1 MSVTAGAQQATGEAA
16 GRLPLAGL
24 SVLLTRPAGQAD
36 KLSAAIQ
43 DLGGQVTALPL
54 LAIEPITERVAVE
67 RLKTSIMA
75 LDNYDAAIF
84 ISTNAATLGLEWI
97 ENYWPQLPVGLDA
110 YAVGPGTA
118 EILRQLPWAVH
129 CSDSGVTSEHLLALP
144 GLQNVAGKRI
154 ALFRGQGGR
163 ELLAETLRARG
174 ARVDYLEIYQ
184 RRVPEYSRAVVLKM
198 IDDNAINAAIATSQ
212 QILDSLIALLS
223 AESAL
228 QQAVPE
234 SLQSLCVV
242 VPSQRVR
249 EHALAAGFK
258 QVVDAGGADDKA
270 VLSVLQLC
278 RAAYVTKKETK

>member
-1 MSVTAGAQQATGEAA
+1 MNVTAGAQQATGATAA
-16 GRLPLAGL
+16 TSPLAGL

-36 KLSAAIQ
+36 KLAAAIQ
-43 DLGGQVTALPL
+43 GLGGQVTHLPL

-97 ENYWPQLPVGLDA
+97 ESYWPQLPVGLEA

-118 EILRQLPWAVH
+118 EILRQLPWPVH

-144 GLQNVAGKRI
+144 GLQDVAGKRI

-163 ELLAETLRARG
+163 ELLAETLRERG

-198 IDDNAINAAIATSQ
+198 IEDNAIDTVIATSQ
-212 QILDSLIALLS
+212 QILDSFIALLS
-223 AESAL
+223 VDGDL
-228 QQAVPE
+228 RRKMRGFR
-234 SLQSLCVV
+234 VV

-249 EHALAAGFK
+249 EFALAAGFK
-258 QVVDAGGADDKA
+258 HVIDASGADDKA
-270 VLSVLQLC
+270 VLTSLEQYK
-278 RAAYVTKKETK
+278 AASANDKETT

>member
-1 MSVTAGAQQATGEAA
+1 MNVTAGAQQATGEAA
-16 GRLPLAGL
+16 AVLPLDGL

-36 KLSAAIQ
+36 KLAAAIQ
-43 DLGGQVTALPL
+43 GLGGRVTQLPL

-97 ENYWPQLPVGLDA
+97 ENYWPQLPVGLEA

-118 EILRQLPWAVH
+118 EILRQLPWSVH
-129 CSDSGVTSEHLLALP
+129 CSDVGVTSEHLLALP
-144 GLQNVAGKRI
+144 GLRNVASKRI

-163 ELLAETLRARG
+163 ELLAETLRERG
-174 ARVDYLEIYQ
+174 ARVHYLEIYQ
-184 RRVPEYSRAVVLKM
+184 RRAPEYSRADVLKL
-198 IDDNAINAAIATSQ
+198 IGDNAINAALATSQ
-212 QILDSLIALLS
+212 QILDSLIALLCV
-223 AESAL
+223 EGHLPQTL
-228 QQAVPE
+228 QDIR
-234 SLQSLCVV
+234 VV

-258 QVVDAGGADDKA
+258 QVIDAGGADDK
-270 VLSVLQLC
+270 SVLTSLQQC
-278 RAAYVTKKETK
+278 WAISPSKKEST

>member
-1 MSVTAGAQQATGEAA
+1 MNVMAGTQQATGATA
-16 GRLPLAGL
+16 GVLPLAGL

-36 KLSAAIQ
+36 KLAAAIQ
-43 DLGGQVTALPL
+43 SLGGRVTQLPL
-54 LAIEPITERVAVE
+54 LAIEAITERAAVE
-67 RLKTSIMA
+67 RLKTFIMA
-75 LDNYDAAIF
+75 LDNYDAALF

-97 ENYWPQLPVGLDA
+97 ENYWPQLPVGLES

-118 EILRQLPWAVH
+118 EILRQLPWPVH

-163 ELLAETLRARG
+163 ELLAETLRNRG

-184 RRVPEYSRAVVLKM
+184 RRVPEYSHADVLKL
-198 IDDNAINAAIATSQ
+198 IDDNVINAALATSQ

-223 AESAL
+223 VGKGAS
-228 QQAVPE
+228 QKMPE
-234 SLQSLCVV
+234 RLQSLCVI

-249 EHALAAGFK
+249 EHALAAGFQ
-258 QVVDAGGADDKA
+258 QVIDAGGADDNTVLASLQQCWA
-270 VLSVLQLC
+270 VSVN
-278 RAAYVTKKETK
+278 RKEST

>member
-1 MSVTAGAQQATGEAA
+1 MNVTAGAQQATGATA

-36 KLSAAIQ
+36 KLAATIQ
-43 DLGGQVTALPL
+43 NLGGQVTSLPL
-54 LAIEPITERVAVE
+54 LAIEPISERIAVE

-97 ENYWPQLPVGLDA
+97 ENYWPQLPVGLEA

-118 EILRQLPWAVH
+118 EILRQLPWSVH

-144 GLQNVAGKRI
+144 GLQDVASKRI

-163 ELLAETLRARG
+163 ELLAETLRERG
-174 ARVDYLEIYQ
+174 ARVNYLEIYQ
-184 RRVPEYSRAVVLKM
+184 RRVPEYSRAVVLKLL
-198 IDDNAINAAIATSQ
+198 DDNAINAALATSQ

-223 AESAL
+223 AESTL
-228 QQAVPE
+228 PPKVPE
-234 SLQSLCVV
+234 NLQSLCVV

-258 QVVDAGGADDKA
+258 QVIDAGGADDK
-270 VLSVLQLC
+270 SVLTSLQQC
-278 RAAYVTKKETK
+278 WAISPGKKEST